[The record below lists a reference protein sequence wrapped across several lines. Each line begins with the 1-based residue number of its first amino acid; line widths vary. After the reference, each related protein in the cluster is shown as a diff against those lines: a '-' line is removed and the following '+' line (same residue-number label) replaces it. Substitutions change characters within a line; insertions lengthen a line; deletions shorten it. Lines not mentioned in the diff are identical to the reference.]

1 MTEFE
6 GLRKKVFD
14 DDDFGEE
21 PEETDEK
28 KTETSSE
35 PQPSTSSGAPSEI
48 PEGTREGN
56 TKSADDKGTELQKD
70 PNPHVRM
77 AAGVA
82 LEEIE
87 EVLEKCL
94 QKIRRIKSIVGNQ
107 KENNEYTKELLA
119 FYISLMSAKNTNL
132 MDGEWLERKI
142 VYMGNTCRKTELDCL
157 PNIVKEA
164 LRDVYPNIPIFPVIG
179 QGVFHR
185 NESPSETK
193 VRKDVQ
199 ECKIPEI
206 DENLLAEKSKY
217 KVKSKIM
224 EFKGEMKR
232 LFPCP
237 YPGCGKVFR
246 SNRTGD
252 ACLNKHLNIMY
263 SCDKCEFVSHNLDS
277 FRNHVCFGYSS
288 ARKRQESPGKQKG
301 PSPKKVKK
309 ETTEKDVIILDEGT
323 EEKGIKK
330 EKKEVD
336 EEEIIEIGDD

>member
-21 PEETDEK
+21 TDEK
-28 KTETSSE
+28 KTEAFST
-35 PQPSTSSGAPSEI
+35 PQPGTSSGAPSE
-48 PEGTREGN
+48 PQEGTHGAK
-56 TKSADDKGTELQKD
+56 TKSDDDKGTELPKD
-70 PNPHVRM
+70 PNPHIRM
-77 AAGVA
+77 ASGVA

-94 QKIRRIKSIVGNQ
+94 QKICHIKSIVGNK
-107 KENNEYTKELLA
+107 KENDEYTKELLD
-119 FYISLMSAKNTNL
+119 FYISLMLAKNTNL

-142 VYMGNTCRKTELDCL
+142 VYMANTCRKTELDCL

-179 QGVFHR
+179 QGIFHR
-185 NESPSETK
+185 KESAIETK
-193 VRKDVQ
+193 VQKDVQ
-199 ECKIPEI
+199 ECEIPEI
-206 DENLLAEKSKY
+206 DENLLVEKMKY
-217 KVKSKIM
+217 KVKSKMM
-224 EFKGEMKR
+224 EHKGEMKR

-237 YPGCGKVFR
+237 YPGCGKFFR
-246 SNRTGD
+246 SNKTGD
-252 ACLNKHLNIMY
+252 ACLNKHLNIVY
-263 SCDKCEFVSHNLDS
+263 SCDKCEFMSHNLDS
-277 FRNHVCFGYSS
+277 FRNHTCFAYSS

-309 ETTEKDVIILDEGT
+309 ETMEKDVIILDEGT

-330 EKKEVD
+330 EKKEVG
-336 EEEIIEIGDD
+336 EEEIIEIEDD